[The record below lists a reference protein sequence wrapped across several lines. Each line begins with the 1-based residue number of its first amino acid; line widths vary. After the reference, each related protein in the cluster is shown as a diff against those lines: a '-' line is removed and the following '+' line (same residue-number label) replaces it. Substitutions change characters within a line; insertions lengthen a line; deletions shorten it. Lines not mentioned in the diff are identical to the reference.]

1 MEGRRPDD
9 LPLLYENDLDREL
22 EAAAEVS
29 ADSVKELNFK
39 LLQIFEDDTLGGPSG
54 FSLTR
59 SLPHLNSQCV
69 RRTGWFLCER
79 LEQAC
84 VLNRWRL

>member
-1 MEGRRPDD
+1 MRRMEGRRPDD

-22 EAAAEVS
+22 EAAADVS

-39 LLQIFEDDTLGGPSG
+39 LPQMFDDDTLGAPCG

-59 SLPHLNSQCV
+59 SLPHLKSQCV
-69 RRTGWFLCER
+69 KRTGLFL
-79 LEQAC
+79 
-84 VLNRWRL
+84 